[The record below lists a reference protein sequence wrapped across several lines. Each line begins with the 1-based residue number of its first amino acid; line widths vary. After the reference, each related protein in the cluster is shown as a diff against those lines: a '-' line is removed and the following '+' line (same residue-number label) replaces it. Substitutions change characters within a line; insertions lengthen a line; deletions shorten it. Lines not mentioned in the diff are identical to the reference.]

1 MILYSSVCGNSS
13 INIKKYILPMLLT
26 EDYFDNIEIKDEDI
40 NPNDLKDGFQ
50 YNEDDF
56 KSLNEYNKS

>member
-1 MILYSSVCGNSS
+1 MWKF
-13 INIKKYILPMLLT
+13 INKYKKYILPMLLT

-50 YNEDDF
+50 
-56 KSLNEYNKS
+56 